1 MIFLIKAVLREQM
14 FAGSKLAVKPQAT
27 AVSYVNSKEFI
38 TIMRNAFD
46 NVQYK
51 KTTQCKV
58 FELLSFVSSDYLL
71 GNRNLQMML
80 SI

>member
-1 MIFLIKAVLREQM
+1 M

-51 KTTQCKV
+51 KKTTQCKV

>member
-1 MIFLIKAVLREQM
+1 M

-51 KTTQCKV
+51 KKPPSARY
-58 FELLSFVSSDYLL
+58 LSS
-71 GNRNLQMML
+71 
-80 SI
+80 

>member
-1 MIFLIKAVLREQM
+1 M

-51 KTTQCKV
+51 KNTQCKV

>member
-1 MIFLIKAVLREQM
+1 M

>member
-1 MIFLIKAVLREQM
+1 M

-27 AVSYVNSKEFI
+27 VVSYVNSKEFI

-51 KTTQCKV
+51 KNTQCKV

>member
-1 MIFLIKAVLREQM
+1 MHLTTF
-14 FAGSKLAVKPQAT
+14 ST
-27 AVSYVNSKEFI
+27 
-38 TIMRNAFD
+38 
-46 NVQYK
+46 K